1 MTTSY
6 DGLREAVSA
15 VAAARGAAARLLPD
29 GLTVTASFGGRQAQ
43 LALPIDGADLDGYAH
58 IPSALPSR
66 ARGDVREKAL
76 YNILQDMMANP
87 GVRIEDAVLREELVT
102 HLPADPPHRQVLANV
117 AERQYWIHPSAA
129 HGGSRAFLAPFHSDL
144 PGSYDYQGRYK
155 SFRGGLLL
163 FLCWDGSGFD
173 LTLPGEI
180 AAFLGSD
187 DGLSPLD
194 QAFLTAARAA
204 AADLKASAPAAP
216 GRLVE
221 QFGPSMMKDLA
232 HGAFDQE
239 GLDRIRRDLQTVVR
253 LQLPRH
259 EKAHALIVAFSLHI
273 ALYYYRLAFRLGEGL
288 GCVARA
294 LDGQDLPGSPDFDGL
309 ILFRVGSAG
318 DRPVSASDP
327 CARSWWSLD
336 EQHLLALPASM
347 VSANLVHQ
355 AAQASGVD
363 CGPVP
368 DPYVCAQALA
378 DDPVGATLTDL
389 LCAAAAAGLHD
400 SPSGLSAAEP
410 GTGVYALREAVLA
423 SFRRRGSA
431 LKQRGRDIVNTLVG
445 GFGGELKRNRG
456 RVRFFELDEQV
467 IFLLVMLILE
477 DSQRQQLAFRKEFL
491 PALRRY
497 GLAPQSAAEEELLSQ
512 ALGRLGLLERY
523 SDAGEALYV
532 RHIL

>member
-1 MTTSY
+1 MISSS
-6 DGLREAVSA
+6 DGLPEAVSA
-15 VAAARGAAARLLPD
+15 IAAARGATARLLPD
-29 GLTVTASFGGRQAQ
+29 GLTVTASFRGRQAQ
-43 LALPIDGADLDGYAH
+43 FALPVGRADLDNLAH

-76 YNILQDMMANP
+76 YNILQDMVGNP
-87 GVRIEDAVLREELVT
+87 GSRIKDAILREELVNQ
-102 HLPADPPHRQVLANV
+102 LPADVPHRQVLANV
-117 AERQYWIHPSAA
+117 AERQYWIHPSTT

-144 PGSYDYQGRYK
+144 PGGFDYQGRYK

-163 FLCWDGSGFD
+163 LLCWDGSDFD
-173 LTLPGEI
+173 LTLPREI
-180 AAFLGSD
+180 GAFLSSD
-187 DGLSPLD
+187 DGLNPLD
-194 QAFLTAARAA
+194 RAFLGAARAA
-204 AADLKASAPAAP
+204 AGLQAPVPIEP

-221 QFGPSMMKDLA
+221 QFGPSMVKELA

-239 GLDRIRRDLQTVVR
+239 GLNRIRSDLQTVVR
-253 LQLPRH
+253 LRLPRH

-288 GCVARA
+288 SCVAQV
-294 LDGQDLPGSPDFDGL
+294 LDGQDLPAPPEFDGR

-318 DRPVSASDP
+318 DRPVSGSDP

-355 AAQASGVD
+355 AAQASGVE
-363 CGPVP
+363 CGPLP

-378 DDPVGATLTDL
+378 DDPVGTTLTDL
-389 LCAAAAAGLHD
+389 LCAASAAAMQDNQAAGLAT
-400 SPSGLSAAEP
+400 GEP
-410 GTGVYALREAVLA
+410 GIGAYALREAALA
-423 SFRRRGSA
+423 SFRSRGNA

-467 IFLLVMLILE
+467 IFLLVKLILE
-477 DSQRQQLAFRKEFL
+477 GSHRPQLAFRKEFL

>member
-1 MTTSY
+1 MTSV
-6 DGLREAVSA
+6 DEGLHEAVSA
-15 VAAARGAAARLLPD
+15 VAAARGATARLLPD
-29 GLTVTASFGGRQAQ
+29 GLTVRASFGGRQAQ
-43 LALPIDGADLDGYAH
+43 FALPVDRADLDSRAH

-76 YNILQDMMANP
+76 YNILQDMVGNP
-87 GVRIEDAVLREELVT
+87 GARIKDAVLREELLT
-102 HLPADPPHRQVLANV
+102 RLPTDPPHRQVLANV
-117 AERQYWIHPSAA
+117 AEKQYWIHPSAA

-144 PGSYDYQGRYK
+144 PGGFDYQGRYK

-163 FLCWDGSGFD
+163 FLCWDGSDFD

-180 AAFLGSD
+180 GAFLGSD
-187 DGLSPLD
+187 DGLNPLD

-204 AADLKASAPAAP
+204 ADLQAPAPAAP

-221 QFGPSMMKDLA
+221 QFGPSMVKDLA

-253 LQLPRH
+253 LELPRH
-259 EKAHALIVAFSLHI
+259 EKAHALIVVFSLHI

-288 GCVARA
+288 GCVARV
-294 LDGQDLPGSPDFDGL
+294 LDGQELSERPDFDGR

-355 AAQASGVD
+355 AAQASGVN

-378 DDPVGATLTDL
+378 DDPIGTTLTDL
-389 LCAAAAAGLHD
+389 LCAASAAVMHD
-400 SPSGLSAAEP
+400 SQAGPATAEP

-423 SFRRRGSA
+423 SFRSRGSA

-445 GFGGELKRNRG
+445 GFGGELRRNRG

-467 IFLLVMLILE
+467 IFLLVKLILE
-477 DSQRQQLAFRKEFL
+477 GSQRQQLAFRKEFL